1 MRPREVA
8 VSRAGVGVR
17 MTGVP
22 SSRSK
27 LRLPVRGPNFPEST
41 ERVKREVAAI
51 VECSRVRMYSA
62 GWRAITRRIEF
73 NIAAKLCERGPGEV
87 QGRKRSR
94 AICATSQDA
103 TRT

>member
-1 MRPREVA
+1 M
-8 VSRAGVGVR
+8 SRAGVGVR

-41 ERVKREVAAI
+41 ERVKREVAAM
-51 VECSRVRMYSA
+51 VECSRLRMYSA
-62 GWRAITRRIEF
+62 CWRAITRRIEF
-73 NIAAKLCERGPGEV
+73 SIAAKLCERGEV